1 MSDTATT
8 TGTNGGAEPPSRDSA
23 IHGLSMVFGDTV
35 KHLATM
41 ADSQQVAI
49 LATTA
54 IMAMLPG
61 VGKIDPTQLA
71 VVVQALTQSRK
82 DGDPIRE
89 RITTYVS
96 MVVSLA
102 EKLPEVVAEMEAKSG
117 KKSTASN

>member
-8 TGTNGGAEPPSRDSA
+8 NGTNGSSEPPSRDSA
-23 IHGLSMVFGDTV
+23 IHGLSMIFGDTV

-61 VGKIDPTQLA
+61 VGQIDPARLA

-82 DGDPIRE
+82 PDDPIRE

-102 EKLPEVVAEMEAKSG
+102 DKLPQVIAEMDAKG
-117 KKSTASN
+117 GNKGVPN